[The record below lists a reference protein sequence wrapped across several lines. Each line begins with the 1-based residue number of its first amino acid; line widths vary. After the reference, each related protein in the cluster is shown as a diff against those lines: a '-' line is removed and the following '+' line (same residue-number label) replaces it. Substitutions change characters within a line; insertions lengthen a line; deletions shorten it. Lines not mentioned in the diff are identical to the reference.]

1 MNLFTTVLLAL
12 SVASLGTAVPLDN
25 YGAFASSLSAGP
37 TNVVDSH
44 GGGVGNM
51 PNLQF
56 SRMKQHGDGQNPIF
70 VDGEPVR
77 LAGHAAPKSSSTSKE
92 SGVKTVYHNN
102 QLGVSV
108 PTLEEFNSRGK
119 AQAVS
124 LLKKQTRGK
133 SSISPQQKSVIQQR
147 LNALTSSDG
156 ASAPSAHAHH
166 AHTPVH
172 HKSAQ
177 HKKGPKRLHV
187 SKNGKS
193 ASKRSSSAGVPRP
206 SSVSLNKEQLR
217 LLRSASKMVESMA
230 KRHDGHVFEAIES
243 VSDDGSSKTSSA
255 SSSDA
260 PVSTKSKSSTSSKKS
275 STSSKKSTTSSKSK
289 STTSSKSKSTTSSDT
304 KSTTSS
310 DTKSTTTSSK
320 KSAVTS
326 AKGKMRK
333 CRPRKKFSS
342 NASVKTV
349 TLSPSSTSKTSSP
362 TSSSSKGHG
371 VTVSQGSSESLRY
384 GKTISLGDDRS
395 VDDGSDMI
403 QKLLL

>member
-156 ASAPSAHAHH
+156 ASVPSAYAHH
-166 AHTPVH
+166 AHSPVH

-193 ASKRSSSAGVPRP
+193 ASKRSSSAGVARP
-206 SSVSLNKEQLR
+206 SSMSLNKEQLR
-217 LLRSASKMVESMA
+217 MLQSASKMVESMA

-275 STSSKKSTTSSKSK
+275 STSSKKSSTSSKK
-289 STTSSKSKSTTSSDT
+289 SSTSSDA
-304 KSTTSS
+304 
-310 DTKSTTTSSK
+310 KSTTTSSK

-333 CRPRKKFSS
+333 CRPRKKFTS

-395 VDDGSDMI
+395 VDDGSDVI

>member
-12 SVASLGTAVPLDN
+12 SVASLGTAVPLNN

-156 ASAPSAHAHH
+156 ASTPSAHAHH

-193 ASKRSSSAGVPRP
+193 ASKRSSSAGVARP

-217 LLRSASKMVESMA
+217 MLQSASKMVESMA

-275 STSSKKSTTSSKSK
+275 STSSKKNSTSSKK
-289 STTSSKSKSTTSSDT
+289 SSTSSDA
-304 KSTTSS
+304 
-310 DTKSTTTSSK
+310 KSTTTSSK

-333 CRPRKKFSS
+333 CRPRKKFTS

-395 VDDGSDMI
+395 VDDGSDVI

>member
-156 ASAPSAHAHH
+156 ASVPSAYAHH

-217 LLRSASKMVESMA
+217 MLQSASKMVESMA

-243 VSDDGSSKTSSA
+243 VSDHGSSKTSSA

-275 STSSKKSTTSSKSK
+275 STSS
-289 STTSSKSKSTTSSDT
+289 DA
-304 KSTTSS
+304 
-310 DTKSTTTSSK
+310 KSTTTSSK
-320 KSAVTS
+320 KSAATS

-333 CRPRKKFSS
+333 CRPRKKFTS

-349 TLSPSSTSKTSSP
+349 TLSPSSSSKTSSP

-395 VDDGSDMI
+395 VDDGSDVI

>member
-156 ASAPSAHAHH
+156 ASVPSAYAHH

-193 ASKRSSSAGVPRP
+193 ASKRSSSAGVARP

-217 LLRSASKMVESMA
+217 MLQSASKMVESMA

-260 PVSTKSKSSTSSKKS
+260 PMSTKSKSSTSSKKS
-275 STSSKKSTTSSKSK
+275 STSSKKSSTSSKK
-289 STTSSKSKSTTSSDT
+289 SSTSSDA
-304 KSTTSS
+304 
-310 DTKSTTTSSK
+310 KSTTTSSK

-333 CRPRKKFSS
+333 CRPRKKFTS

-395 VDDGSDMI
+395 VDDGSDVI

>member
-156 ASAPSAHAHH
+156 ASVPSAYAHH

-193 ASKRSSSAGVPRP
+193 ASKRSSSAGVARP

-217 LLRSASKMVESMA
+217 MLQSASKMVESMA

-275 STSSKKSTTSSKSK
+275 STSSKKNSTSSKK
-289 STTSSKSKSTTSSDT
+289 SSTSSDA
-304 KSTTSS
+304 
-310 DTKSTTTSSK
+310 KSTTTSSK

-333 CRPRKKFSS
+333 CRPRKKFTS

-395 VDDGSDMI
+395 VDDGSDVI

>member
-156 ASAPSAHAHH
+156 ASVPSAYAHH

-193 ASKRSSSAGVPRP
+193 ASKRSSSAGVARP

-217 LLRSASKMVESMA
+217 LLQSASKMVESMA

-275 STSSKKSTTSSKSK
+275 STSSKKSSTSSKKNS
-289 STTSSKSKSTTSSDT
+289 TSSKKSSTSSDA
-304 KSTTSS
+304 
-310 DTKSTTTSSK
+310 KSTTTSSK
-320 KSAVTS
+320 KSAATS

-333 CRPRKKFSS
+333 CRPRKKFTS

-395 VDDGSDMI
+395 VDDGSDVI

>member
-1 MNLFTTVLLAL
+1 MNLFTTVLHAL

-156 ASAPSAHAHH
+156 ASVPSAYAHH

-193 ASKRSSSAGVPRP
+193 ASKRSSSAGVARP

-217 LLRSASKMVESMA
+217 MLQSASKMVESMA

-275 STSSKKSTTSSKSK
+275 STSS
-289 STTSSKSKSTTSSDT
+289 DA
-304 KSTTSS
+304 
-310 DTKSTTTSSK
+310 KSTTTSSK
-320 KSAVTS
+320 KSSTSSDAKSTTSSKKSAATS

-333 CRPRKKFSS
+333 CRPRKKFTS

-349 TLSPSSTSKTSSP
+349 TLSPSSSSKTSSP

-395 VDDGSDMI
+395 VDDGSDVI

>member
-77 LAGHAAPKSSSTSKE
+77 LAGHAAPKSSSMSKE

-156 ASAPSAHAHH
+156 ASASSAYAHH

-260 PVSTKSKSSTSSKKS
+260 PVSTKSRSSTSSDAKSSTSSKSKS
-275 STSSKKSTTSSKSK
+275 STSSKSKS
-289 STTSSKSKSTTSSDT
+289 STSSDT
-304 KSTTSS
+304 KSS
-310 DTKSTTTSSK
+310 TTSSK
-320 KSAVTS
+320 KSAATS

-333 CRPRKKFSS
+333 CRPRKKFTS
-342 NASVKTV
+342 NMSVKTV

>member
-1 MNLFTTVLLAL
+1 M
-12 SVASLGTAVPLDN
+12 
-25 YGAFASSLSAGP
+25 
-37 TNVVDSH
+37 
-44 GGGVGNM
+44 
-51 PNLQF
+51 
-56 SRMKQHGDGQNPIF
+56 
-70 VDGEPVR
+70 
-77 LAGHAAPKSSSTSKE
+77 
-92 SGVKTVYHNN
+92 
-102 QLGVSV
+102 SV

-156 ASAPSAHAHH
+156 ASVPSAYAHH
-166 AHTPVH
+166 AHSPVH

-193 ASKRSSSAGVPRP
+193 ASKRSSSAGIARP

-217 LLRSASKMVESMA
+217 LLQSASKMVESMA

-275 STSSKKSTTSSKSK
+275 STSSKKNSTSSKK
-289 STTSSKSKSTTSSDT
+289 SSTSSDA
-304 KSTTSS
+304 KG
-310 DTKSTTTSSK
+310 TTTSSK

-384 GKTISLGDDRS
+384 GKTISLGDDPVS
-395 VDDGSDMI
+395 YTHLTLPT
-403 QKLLL
+403 KA

>member
-156 ASAPSAHAHH
+156 ASVPSAYAHH

-193 ASKRSSSAGVPRP
+193 ASKRSSSAGVARP

-217 LLRSASKMVESMA
+217 MLQSASKMVESMA

-275 STSSKKSTTSSKSK
+275 STSSDAKSTTTSSKK
-289 STTSSKSKSTTSSDT
+289 SSTSSDA
-304 KSTTSS
+304 
-310 DTKSTTTSSK
+310 KSTTTSSK
-320 KSAVTS
+320 KSAATS

-333 CRPRKKFSS
+333 CRPRKKFTS

-349 TLSPSSTSKTSSP
+349 TLSPSSSSKTSSP

-395 VDDGSDMI
+395 VDDGSDVI

>member
-156 ASAPSAHAHH
+156 ASVPSAYAHH
-166 AHTPVH
+166 AHSPVH

-193 ASKRSSSAGVPRP
+193 ASKRSSSAGVARP

-217 LLRSASKMVESMA
+217 LLQSASKMVESMA

-260 PVSTKSKSSTSSKKS
+260 PMSTKSKSSTSSKKS
-275 STSSKKSTTSSKSK
+275 STSSKKSSTSSKK
-289 STTSSKSKSTTSSDT
+289 SSTSSDA
-304 KSTTSS
+304 
-310 DTKSTTTSSK
+310 KSTTTSSK

-333 CRPRKKFSS
+333 CRPRKKFTS

>member
-156 ASAPSAHAHH
+156 ASVPSAYAHH

-193 ASKRSSSAGVPRP
+193 ASKRSSSAGVARP

-217 LLRSASKMVESMA
+217 MLQSASKMVESMA

-275 STSSKKSTTSSKSK
+275 STSSKKSS
-289 STTSSKSKSTTSSDT
+289 TSSDA
-304 KSTTSS
+304 
-310 DTKSTTTSSK
+310 KSTTTSSK

-333 CRPRKKFSS
+333 CRPRKEFTS

-395 VDDGSDMI
+395 VDDGSDVI
-403 QKLLL
+403 QKLFL

>member
-156 ASAPSAHAHH
+156 ASAPSAHAHN

-260 PVSTKSKSSTSSKKS
+260 PMSTKSKSSTSSKKS
-275 STSSKKSTTSSKSK
+275 STSSKKSS
-289 STTSSKSKSTTSSDT
+289 TSSDA
-304 KSTTSS
+304 
-310 DTKSTTTSSK
+310 KSTTTSSK

-333 CRPRKKFSS
+333 CRPRKKFTS

-395 VDDGSDMI
+395 VDDGSDVI

>member
-156 ASAPSAHAHH
+156 ASVPSAYAHH

-193 ASKRSSSAGVPRP
+193 ASKRSSSAGVARP

-217 LLRSASKMVESMA
+217 LLQSASKMVESMA

-260 PVSTKSKSSTSSKKS
+260 PMSTKSKSSTSSKKS
-275 STSSKKSTTSSKSK
+275 STSSKKSSTSSDAKSTTTSSKK
-289 STTSSKSKSTTSSDT
+289 SSTSSDA
-304 KSTTSS
+304 
-310 DTKSTTTSSK
+310 KSTTTSSK

-333 CRPRKKFSS
+333 CRPRKKFTS

-395 VDDGSDMI
+395 VDDGSDVI

>member
-156 ASAPSAHAHH
+156 ASVPSAYAHH

-217 LLRSASKMVESMA
+217 LLQSASKMVESMA

-275 STSSKKSTTSSKSK
+275 STSS
-289 STTSSKSKSTTSSDT
+289 DA
-304 KSTTSS
+304 
-310 DTKSTTTSSK
+310 KSTTTSSK
-320 KSAVTS
+320 KSSTSSDAKSTTSSKKSAATS

-333 CRPRKKFSS
+333 CRPRKKFTS

-395 VDDGSDMI
+395 VDDGSDVI

>member
-12 SVASLGTAVPLDN
+12 SVASLGTAMPVENP
-25 YGAFASSLSAGP
+25 GQFASSLSAGP

-70 VDGEPVR
+70 VDGEPIR
-77 LAGHAAPKSSSTSKE
+77 LAGHAAPKSSSTSNE

-102 QLGVSV
+102 NLGVSV

-156 ASAPSAHAHH
+156 ASARSAYAHH
-166 AHTPVH
+166 THAPLH

-193 ASKRSSSAGVPRP
+193 AHASRRSSSAGVPRP
-206 SSVSLNKEQLR
+206 SSVTLNKQQER
-217 LLRSASKMVESMA
+217 LLKSASKLVESMV
-230 KRHDGHVFEAIES
+230 KRHDGRVFEAIES

-255 SSSDA
+255 SSTDA
-260 PVSTKSKSSTSSKKS
+260 PVTGHSTKSKST
-275 STSSKKSTTSSKSK
+275 TTSSKSK
-289 STTSSKSKSTTSSDT
+289 S
-304 KSTTSS
+304 
-310 DTKSTTTSSK
+310 
-320 KSAVTS
+320 AATS
-326 AKGKMRK
+326 AKGKMLRK
-333 CRPRKKFSS
+333 CRPRKKFTS
-342 NASVKTV
+342 NMSVKTV
-349 TLSPSSTSKTSSP
+349 TLSPSSSSSTSKTSSP
-362 TSSSSKGHG
+362 TSSSSRGHG

-395 VDDGSDMI
+395 VDDGSDII

>member
-275 STSSKKSTTSSKSK
+275 TTSSKS
-289 STTSSKSKSTTSSDT
+289 
-304 KSTTSS
+304 
-310 DTKSTTTSSK
+310 KSTTTSSK

>member
-156 ASAPSAHAHH
+156 ASVPSAYAHH

-217 LLRSASKMVESMA
+217 MLQSASKMVESMA

-275 STSSKKSTTSSKSK
+275 STSSKKNSTSSKK
-289 STTSSKSKSTTSSDT
+289 SSTSSDA
-304 KSTTSS
+304 
-310 DTKSTTTSSK
+310 KSTTTSSK
-320 KSAVTS
+320 KSAATS

-333 CRPRKKFSS
+333 CRPRKKFTS

-349 TLSPSSTSKTSSP
+349 TLSPSSSSKTSSP

-395 VDDGSDMI
+395 VDDGSDVI

>member
-156 ASAPSAHAHH
+156 ASVPSAYAHH

-217 LLRSASKMVESMA
+217 MLQSASKMVESMA

-275 STSSKKSTTSSKSK
+275 STSSKKNSTSSKK
-289 STTSSKSKSTTSSDT
+289 SSTSSDA
-304 KSTTSS
+304 
-310 DTKSTTTSSK
+310 KSTTTSSK
-320 KSAVTS
+320 KSAATS

-333 CRPRKKFSS
+333 CRPRKKFTS

-395 VDDGSDMI
+395 VDDGSDVI

>member
-156 ASAPSAHAHH
+156 ASVPSAYAHH

-193 ASKRSSSAGVPRP
+193 ASKRSSSAGVARP

-217 LLRSASKMVESMA
+217 LLQSASKMVESMA

-275 STSSKKSTTSSKSK
+275 STSSKKNSTSSKKNS
-289 STTSSKSKSTTSSDT
+289 TSSKKSSTSSDA
-304 KSTTSS
+304 
-310 DTKSTTTSSK
+310 KSTTTSSK

-333 CRPRKKFSS
+333 CRPRKKFTS

-349 TLSPSSTSKTSSP
+349 TLSPSSSSKTSSP

-395 VDDGSDMI
+395 VDDGSDVI

>member
-12 SVASLGTAVPLDN
+12 SVASLGKAVPLDN

-156 ASAPSAHAHH
+156 ASVPSAYAHH

-193 ASKRSSSAGVPRP
+193 ASKRSSSAGVARP

-217 LLRSASKMVESMA
+217 MLQSASKMVESMA

-275 STSSKKSTTSSKSK
+275 STSS
-289 STTSSKSKSTTSSDT
+289 DA
-304 KSTTSS
+304 
-310 DTKSTTTSSK
+310 KSTTTSSK
-320 KSAVTS
+320 KSSTSSDAKSTTSSKKSAATS

-333 CRPRKKFSS
+333 CRPRKKFTS

-349 TLSPSSTSKTSSP
+349 TLSPSSSSKTSSP

-395 VDDGSDMI
+395 VDDGSDVI

>member
-156 ASAPSAHAHH
+156 ASVPSAYAHH

-193 ASKRSSSAGVPRP
+193 ASKRSSSAGVARP

-217 LLRSASKMVESMA
+217 LLQSASKMVESMA

-243 VSDDGSSKTSSA
+243 VSDHGSSKTSSA

-275 STSSKKSTTSSKSK
+275 STSSDAKSTTTSSKK
-289 STTSSKSKSTTSSDT
+289 SSTSSDA
-304 KSTTSS
+304 
-310 DTKSTTTSSK
+310 KSTTTSSK

-333 CRPRKKFSS
+333 CRPRKKFTS

-395 VDDGSDMI
+395 VDDGSDVI

>member
-156 ASAPSAHAHH
+156 ASVPSAYAHH
-166 AHTPVH
+166 AHSPVH

-275 STSSKKSTTSSKSK
+275 STSSKKNSTSSKSK
-289 STTSSKSKSTTSSDT
+289 STTSSK

-333 CRPRKKFSS
+333 CRPRKKFTS

>member
-156 ASAPSAHAHH
+156 ASVPSAYAHH

-193 ASKRSSSAGVPRP
+193 ASKRSSSAGVARP

-217 LLRSASKMVESMA
+217 MLQSASKMVESMA

-275 STSSKKSTTSSKSK
+275 STSSKKNSTSSKK
-289 STTSSKSKSTTSSDT
+289 SSTSSDA
-304 KSTTSS
+304 
-310 DTKSTTTSSK
+310 KSTTTSSK

-349 TLSPSSTSKTSSP
+349 TLSPSSSSKTSSP

-395 VDDGSDMI
+395 VDDGSDVI

>member
-156 ASAPSAHAHH
+156 ASAPSAYAHH

-193 ASKRSSSAGVPRP
+193 ASKRSSSAGVARP

-217 LLRSASKMVESMA
+217 MLQSASKMVESMA
-230 KRHDGHVFEAIES
+230 KRHDGHVFEAVES

-275 STSSKKSTTSSKSK
+275 STSSKKSSTSSKK
-289 STTSSKSKSTTSSDT
+289 SSTSSDA
-304 KSTTSS
+304 
-310 DTKSTTTSSK
+310 KSTTTSSK
-320 KSAVTS
+320 KSAATS

-333 CRPRKKFSS
+333 CRPRKKFTS

-395 VDDGSDMI
+395 VDDGSDVI

>member
-275 STSSKKSTTSSKSK
+275 STSSKSKSSTSSK
-289 STTSSKSKSTTSSDT
+289 KSTTSSDT

>member
-193 ASKRSSSAGVPRP
+193 ASKRSSSAGVARP

-217 LLRSASKMVESMA
+217 LLQSASKMVESMA

-275 STSSKKSTTSSKSK
+275 STSS
-289 STTSSKSKSTTSSDT
+289 DA
-304 KSTTSS
+304 
-310 DTKSTTTSSK
+310 KSTTTSSK

-333 CRPRKKFSS
+333 CRPRKKFTS

-395 VDDGSDMI
+395 VDDGSDVI

>member
-12 SVASLGTAVPLDN
+12 SVASLGKAVPLDN

-70 VDGEPVR
+70 VDGEPIR
-77 LAGHAAPKSSSTSKE
+77 LAGHAAPKSSGTSKE

-156 ASAPSAHAHH
+156 ASVPSAYAHH

-193 ASKRSSSAGVPRP
+193 ASKRSSSAGVARP

-217 LLRSASKMVESMA
+217 LLQSASKMVESMA

-275 STSSKKSTTSSKSK
+275 STSSDAKSTTTSSKK
-289 STTSSKSKSTTSSDT
+289 SSTSSDA
-304 KSTTSS
+304 KS
-310 DTKSTTTSSK
+310 TTSSK

-333 CRPRKKFSS
+333 CRPRKKFTS

-395 VDDGSDMI
+395 VDDGSDVI

>member
-156 ASAPSAHAHH
+156 ASVPSAYAHH

-193 ASKRSSSAGVPRP
+193 ASKRSSSAGVARP

-217 LLRSASKMVESMA
+217 LLQSASKMVESMA

-275 STSSKKSTTSSKSK
+275 STSSKKNSTSSKK
-289 STTSSKSKSTTSSDT
+289 SSTSSDA
-304 KSTTSS
+304 
-310 DTKSTTTSSK
+310 KSTTTSSK

-333 CRPRKKFSS
+333 CRPRKKFTS

-349 TLSPSSTSKTSSP
+349 TLSPSSSSKTSSP

-395 VDDGSDMI
+395 VDDGSDVI

>member
-147 LNALTSSDG
+147 LNAFTSSDG
-156 ASAPSAHAHH
+156 ASVPSAYAHH

-193 ASKRSSSAGVPRP
+193 ASKRSSSAGVARP

-217 LLRSASKMVESMA
+217 MLQSASKMVESMA

-275 STSSKKSTTSSKSK
+275 STSSKKNSTSSKK
-289 STTSSKSKSTTSSDT
+289 SSTSSDA
-304 KSTTSS
+304 
-310 DTKSTTTSSK
+310 KSTTTSSK

-333 CRPRKKFSS
+333 CRPRKKFTS

-395 VDDGSDMI
+395 VDDGSDVI

>member
-156 ASAPSAHAHH
+156 ASVPSAYAHH
-166 AHTPVH
+166 AHSPVH

-193 ASKRSSSAGVPRP
+193 ASKRSSSAGVARP
-206 SSVSLNKEQLR
+206 SSMSLNKEQLR
-217 LLRSASKMVESMA
+217 MLQSASKMVESMA

-275 STSSKKSTTSSKSK
+275 STSSKKSSTSSKKNS
-289 STTSSKSKSTTSSDT
+289 TSSKKSSTSSDA
-304 KSTTSS
+304 KG
-310 DTKSTTTSSK
+310 TTTSSK

-333 CRPRKKFSS
+333 CRPRKKFTS

-349 TLSPSSTSKTSSP
+349 TLSPSSSSKSSSP

-395 VDDGSDMI
+395 VDDGSDVI

>member
-156 ASAPSAHAHH
+156 ASVPSAYAHH

-193 ASKRSSSAGVPRP
+193 ASKRSSSAGVARP

-217 LLRSASKMVESMA
+217 MLQSASKMVESMA

-260 PVSTKSKSSTSSKKS
+260 PMSTKSKSSTSSKKS
-275 STSSKKSTTSSKSK
+275 STSSKKSS
-289 STTSSKSKSTTSSDT
+289 TSSDA
-304 KSTTSS
+304 
-310 DTKSTTTSSK
+310 KSTTTSSK

-333 CRPRKKFSS
+333 CRPRKKFTS

-395 VDDGSDMI
+395 VDDGSDVI

>member
-275 STSSKKSTTSSKSK
+275 STSSKKNSTSSKKNS
-289 STTSSKSKSTTSSDT
+289 TSSKKSSTSSDA
-304 KSTTSS
+304 
-310 DTKSTTTSSK
+310 KSTTTSSK

-333 CRPRKKFSS
+333 CRPRKKFTS

-395 VDDGSDMI
+395 VDDGSDVI

>member
-193 ASKRSSSAGVPRP
+193 ASKRSSSAGVARP

-217 LLRSASKMVESMA
+217 MLQSASKMVESMA

-275 STSSKKSTTSSKSK
+275 STSSKKSSTSSKK
-289 STTSSKSKSTTSSDT
+289 SSTSSKKSSTSSDA
-304 KSTTSS
+304 
-310 DTKSTTTSSK
+310 KSTTTSSK

-333 CRPRKKFSS
+333 CRPRKKFTS

>member
-12 SVASLGTAVPLDN
+12 SVASLGTAMPVENP
-25 YGAFASSLSAGP
+25 GQFASSLSAGP
-37 TNVVDSH
+37 TNVVDSY
-44 GGGVGNM
+44 GGGIGNI

-70 VDGEPVR
+70 VDGEPIR
-77 LAGHAAPKSSSTSKE
+77 LAGHAAPKSSSTSNE

-102 QLGVSV
+102 NLGVSV

-156 ASAPSAHAHH
+156 ASARSAYAHH
-166 AHTPVH
+166 THAPLH

-193 ASKRSSSAGVPRP
+193 AHASRRSSSAGVPRP
-206 SSVSLNKEQLR
+206 SSVTLNKQQER
-217 LLRSASKMVESMA
+217 LLKSASKLVESMV
-230 KRHDGHVFEAIES
+230 KRHDGRVFEAVES
-243 VSDDGSSKTSSA
+243 VSDDGSSKTSAA
-255 SSSDA
+255 SSTDA
-260 PVSTKSKSSTSSKKS
+260 PVTGHSTKSKSW
-275 STSSKKSTTSSKSK
+275 TTSSKSK
-289 STTSSKSKSTTSSDT
+289 STTSSQSKS
-304 KSTTSS
+304 
-310 DTKSTTTSSK
+310 
-320 KSAVTS
+320 AATS
-326 AKGKMRK
+326 AKGKMLRK
-333 CRPRKKFSS
+333 CRPRKKFAS
-342 NASVKTV
+342 NMSVKTV
-349 TLSPSSTSKTSSP
+349 TLSPSSSSSTSKTSSP
-362 TSSSSKGHG
+362 TSSSSRGHG

-395 VDDGSDMI
+395 VDDGSDVI

>member
-156 ASAPSAHAHH
+156 ASVPSAYAHH

-260 PVSTKSKSSTSSKKS
+260 PVSTKSKSSTSSKSKS
-275 STSSKKSTTSSKSK
+275 STSSKSKSSTSSKSK
-289 STTSSKSKSTTSSDT
+289 SS
-304 KSTTSS
+304 
-310 DTKSTTTSSK
+310 TTSSK

>member
-156 ASAPSAHAHH
+156 ASVPSAYAHH

-193 ASKRSSSAGVPRP
+193 ASKRSSSAGVARP

-217 LLRSASKMVESMA
+217 MLQSASKMVESMA

-275 STSSKKSTTSSKSK
+275 STSSDAKS
-289 STTSSKSKSTTSSDT
+289 
-304 KSTTSS
+304 
-310 DTKSTTTSSK
+310 TTSSK
-320 KSAVTS
+320 KSAATS

-333 CRPRKKFSS
+333 CRPRKKFTS

-349 TLSPSSTSKTSSP
+349 TLSPSSSSKTSSP

-395 VDDGSDMI
+395 VDDGSDVI

>member
-275 STSSKKSTTSSKSK
+275 TTSSKSK
-289 STTSSKSKSTTSSDT
+289 STTSSKS

-371 VTVSQGSSESLRY
+371 VTVSQVSSESLRY

>member
-275 STSSKKSTTSSKSK
+275 TTSSKSKSSTSSKKSTTSSKSK
-289 STTSSKSKSTTSSDT
+289 SSTSSKKSTTSSKS
-304 KSTTSS
+304 
-310 DTKSTTTSSK
+310 KSTTTSSK

-349 TLSPSSTSKTSSP
+349 TLSPSSSSKTSSP